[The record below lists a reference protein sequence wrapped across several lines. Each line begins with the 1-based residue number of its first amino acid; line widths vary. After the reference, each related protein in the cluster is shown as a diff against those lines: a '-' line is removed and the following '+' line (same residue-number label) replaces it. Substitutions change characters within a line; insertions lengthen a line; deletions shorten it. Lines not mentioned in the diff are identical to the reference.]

1 MKNSKVIKN
10 TLTIKPRNPIIA
22 ALKNLQGNPGA
33 GFHEKSRGA
42 KRREEKI
49 LLAKEL
55 GKLKVTK

>member
-22 ALKNLQGNPGA
+22 ALKNLQGNSGA
-33 GFHEKSRGA
+33 GVHEKSRGS
-42 KRREEKI
+42 KRREEKM

-55 GKLKVTK
+55 AKLKLPK